1 MTDAI
6 GELKI
11 KVKVEVDN
19 AKADAEIKQS
29 AAEAKTVW
37 QEAAETIAKE
47 QKRATQSAAVELTKR
62 GQILEGATDAEIQAR
77 WKTVQ
82 ASEQAAEAAT
92 EAQKKAAEETKKTW
106 ADAIGAVQTF
116 ALAAAAAVA
125 ATGVALTSMAADVGR
140 QAQSLGLSVRH
151 FQQLQFA
158 AEAAGVETNDMLGAV
173 GQLQQKAA
181 DAASGGS
188 SGDLF
193 TRLGISATDASGQVR
208 DANEL
213 MLEAADA
220 VGRLGPGTEQTAAAI
235 QLFGDAG
242 RKLVPTLAQGRAG
255 MQGLF
260 RQFNALGGGVSEDA
274 ARKALEMEHALTEL
288 KLAFV
293 SAAQPIL
300 EAVLPALRQM
310 VDFVRP
316 LVADTHNMKVAL
328 AAVGVALYAAAGAAA
343 VLNAAL
349 LPEIALV
356 GLVAAAIAALVLMV
370 DDLVVTLQ
378 GGDSVLKRVIDSMFG
393 LGTTKVIVDA
403 LHEGVAMLVGAW
415 DSVVEAVGYVGDA
428 IGSMW
433 DAVPE
438 PLKRLLS
445 GGAELALR
453 STPMGMVATAAQAA
467 MGGDS
472 FEQRRQGAAQEEMR
486 AMLANV
492 GVNYDALSRTPAA
505 ASATPAAATRAAA
518 TAATARGATGR
529 TVNANQRV
537 EVRVNG
543 LVDPNQLAN
552 AVRPHIEEALRASNE
567 DALAGL
573 ADTAEAP

>member
-19 AKADAEIKQS
+19 AKADAEIKQT
-29 AAEAKTVW
+29 AAEAKSEW
-37 QEAAETIAKE
+37 AKAADSM
-47 QKRATQSAAVELTKR
+47 RDDMAASVGMTTEKFDGL
-62 GQILEGATDAEIQAR
+62 LEGVR
-77 WKTVQ
+77 NF
-82 ASEQAAEAAT
+82 
-92 EAQKKAAEETKKTW
+92 
-106 ADAIGAVQTF
+106 GAV
-116 ALAAAAAVA
+116 AAAAVA

-260 RQFNALGGGVSEDA
+260 RQFDALGGGVSEDA
-274 ARKALEMEHALTEL
+274 ARKALEMEHALAEL

-316 LVADTHNMKVAL
+316 LIGDTHNMKVAL
-328 AAVGVALYAAAGAAA
+328 AGLGIALGAAA
-343 VLNAAL
+343 VAAGILNAAL

-356 GLVAAAIAALVLMV
+356 ALIAGGIAALVLLV
-370 DDLVVTLQ
+370 DDLAVTLA
-378 GGDSVLKRVIDSMFG
+378 GGDSVIKRVIDSMFG
-393 LGTTKVIVDA
+393 LGTTRVIVEMLNDLA
-403 LHEGVAMLVGAW
+403 KSFGEQWDIVAGTISEIGTMLG
-415 DSVVEAVGYVGDA
+415 EL
-428 IGSMW
+428 W

-445 GGAELALR
+445 GGAEIAMR
-453 STPMGMVATAAQAA
+453 TTPLGMAYTAAQAA
-467 MGGDS
+467 TGGDS
-472 FEQRRQGAAQEEMR
+472 FEQRRQSASQEEMR

-505 ASATPAAATRAAA
+505 AAATPAAATRAAA
-518 TAATARGATGR
+518 TAATARGGGGR

-573 ADTAEAP
+573 ADTAETP